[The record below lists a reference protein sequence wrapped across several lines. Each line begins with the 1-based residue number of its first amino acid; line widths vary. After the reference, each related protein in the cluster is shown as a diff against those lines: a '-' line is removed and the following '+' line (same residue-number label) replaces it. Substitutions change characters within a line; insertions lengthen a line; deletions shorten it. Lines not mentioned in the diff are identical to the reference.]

1 MKNNKSKILLAF
13 LIIIIIVFMGRV
25 GLEKKF
31 CGACDREKLLCDEEV
46 DKEPLAKAHPVNT
59 NAVYCACCLC
69 VKEFNMEACGD
80 CILDNE
86 WAYCHDGY
94 YFLTS

>member
-1 MKNNKSKILLAF
+1 
-13 LIIIIIVFMGRV
+13 MGRV

-31 CGACDREKLLCDEEV
+31 CGACNREKLLCDEEV
-46 DKEPLAKAHPVNT
+46 DKEPLAKGHPVNT

-80 CILDNE
+80 CILDR
-86 WAYCHDGY
+86 
-94 YFLTS
+94 